1 MNGLPKAPSRTLIPA
16 FSQREKKQ
24 NPQPFALAGFLNSA
38 HDL

>member
-24 NPQPFALAGFLNSA
+24 NPQPFALTGFLNSA